1 MQHVRTTQKG
11 FTLIELMIVIAII
24 GILAAIA
31 IPAYQ
36 DYVTKAKYQNITSAA
51 ASIETAIS
59 LCFQENAGVA
69 ASCDTIAEVG
79 ITAIDQPSFVD
90 GAAPLSITAATAAVT
105 ATSTLEA
112 GAKTYLNTPTMAAGG
127 TSIVWTQTGTCLAA
141 NYCKN

>member
-1 MQHVRTTQKG
+1 MRSTQKG

-36 DYVTKAKYQNITSAA
+36 DYVTKAKFQNITSAA

-69 ASCDTIAEVG
+69 ASCDTIGEVG

-90 GAAPLSITAATAAVT
+90 AGAGPLAISAATAAVT
-105 ATSTLEA
+105 ATSTAEA
-112 GAKTYLNTPTMAAGG
+112 GAKSYINTPTMAAGG
-127 TSIVWTQTGTCLAA
+127 TSIVWTQTGSCLGA